1 MIRRPPRSNRT
12 DTLFPYTTLFR
23 SRPQLPDPRLRGPR
37 RPGLALRQHGR
48 GQGLHL
54 AAADAGGLGLGAS
67 GAVAGLDALSVRRLQ
82 HAVLRARPGAAA
94 APDVA
99 GAAAGRRAAAP
110 GLPAADPAAGLEIGR
125 AHV

>member
-1 MIRRPPRSNRT
+1 MLRRSPISTRT

-23 SRPQLPDPRLRGPR
+23 SPDPRLRGPR

-99 GAAAGRRAAAP
+99 GAAADRKSTR
-110 GLPAADPAAGLEIGR
+110 LTSS
-125 AHV
+125 H